1 VYNSLLATYFLAL
14 SSSRI
19 GHYITETLTEELVT
33 VPLPSDCPD
42 LSLAT
47 TFDEIDELTRKSFSL
62 TQADWTIIEDLLE
75 VTLPDALRKT
85 PGPGRKATTRR
96 DILGADET
104 AEPELSAY
112 SQTLTRV
119 LKSTFGRD
127 KAIAATV
134 YQEPGAACLPVR
146 MVTVHL
152 DWAGRA
158 PLTIEPIEADR
169 LLDEL
174 ASFHRGLLSKK
185 VRSATGDGLGFQRV
199 AFFFHTHRTEHGP
212 VRNLTI
218 IKPDEYRYWTRSQ
231 AMRDAD
237 ELAVAIMQAAGRRG
251 SGR

>member
-1 VYNSLLATYFLAL
+1 M
-14 SSSRI
+14 
-19 GHYITETLTEELVT
+19 
-33 VPLPSDCPD
+33 
-42 LSLAT
+42 T
-47 TFDEIDELTRKSFSL
+47 TFEEIDELDSQIVL
-62 TQADWTIIEDLLE
+62 ADAGGLDDYRGLARSH
-75 VTLPDALRKT
+75 PSGCPPKDARPRT
-85 PGPGRKATTRR
+85 EGNDTSRN
-96 DILGADET
+96 LGAEET

-112 SQTLTRV
+112 GNTLARV

-127 KAIAATV
+127 KAIAATI
-134 YQEPGAACLPVR
+134 YQEPDAACLPVR
-146 MVTVHL
+146 MVTIHL
-152 DWAGRA
+152 DWVGRA

-174 ASFHRGLLSKK
+174 ASFHREVLGKK

-199 AFFFHTHRTEHGP
+199 AFFFHTHRAEHGR

-237 ELAVAIMQAAGRRG
+237 ELAAAIMQAAGRKG

>member
-1 VYNSLLATYFLAL
+1 M
-14 SSSRI
+14 
-19 GHYITETLTEELVT
+19 
-33 VPLPSDCPD
+33 PLC
-42 LSLAT
+42 
-47 TFDEIDELTRKSFSL
+47 TRTSFSL

-75 VTLPDALRKT
+75 VALPDALRKT

-96 DILGADET
+96 ETSCAEET
-104 AEPELSAY
+104 AEPEVSAY
-112 SQTLTRV
+112 SHTLTRV

-127 KAIAATV
+127 KGIAATI
-134 YQEPGAACLPVR
+134 YQEPDAVCLPVR
-146 MVTVHL
+146 MVTIHL
-152 DWAGRA
+152 DWVGRA

-169 LLDEL
+169 LFDEL
-174 ASFHRGLLSKK
+174 ASFHRDLLGKK

-199 AFFFHTHRTEHGP
+199 AFFFHTHRAEHGR

-251 SGR
+251 SRR